1 MKTNE
6 PKNTNQE
13 NEAMEPRPK
22 KHRLRGALISGG
34 AGILVIGAG
43 FGAGLFIKEQQR
55 KKAEAEVVEI
65 DISQLIVDEKEV
77 YEKYK
82 ASSSYEKD
90 LTPAEA
96 WNASLYLFS
105 KSESSFSYSV
115 GAGVA
120 MGLVTQ
126 NINSCSIHHNGAW
139 FEESLSKSS
148 MVETAWRYY
157 EASDKSATSY
167 SGSGVNPEATTAKW
181 NEGSKQVYADEASFK
196 SVIGFALSTHR
207 SNYNITNYSILDS
220 DAESGSGDGGS
231 KITKTGEGYTID
243 IEINT
248 KIACEDY
255 RTQMVHTSNLYNKPR
270 FYFSHVT
277 LKTDEKLNPI
287 SMRAHEKYHAAT
299 SAIISSDV
307 ENDITTYYFLD
318 ANVAIPAL
326 KENVTYANP
335 K

>member
-1 MKTNE
+1 MKSNE

-270 FYFSHVT
+270 FFFSHVT
-277 LKTDEKLNPI
+277 LKTDAKLNPI

-307 ENDITTYYFLD
+307 ENDITTYYFQD

-326 KENVTYANP
+326 EENVTYANP